1 MRGKPVFIDNRDGN
15 TMAEAL
21 KRVFGDVSVFDDNK
35 HIREND
41 LPEEVRIA
49 SAYFSPQGFRK
60 IANALSKIPSV
71 RLMLGAD
78 MPLEANFQP
87 RPVGTN
93 EDQWQRRL
101 LKNRLEFL
109 QRGIKQERDQL
120 PFTPESN
127 HAMHALIKALRAG
140 NLEVRR
146 YEDKFLHAKAYIYSS
161 GGKTIGTSGILA
173 GSSNLTASGLT
184 SNLELNLSRA
194 DDVTVER
201 AIKWFDELWEE
212 AVPVDLADFYEETF
226 IPQEPWFVFLRVLYQ
241 LYGAEL
247 DQEKPDG
254 PAKLS
259 LTTFQKHGVER
270 TMRLIDENG
279 GAIVADE
286 VGLGKTFI
294 AGEILDKYREHG
306 QRTLLICPAAL
317 RDSTWSDFIHEH
329 QLYCECY
336 SYHELANDH
345 QLNLEG
351 DQICLKRDKDEYQ
364 LIIIDEAHNYRNPD
378 TPARAQ
384 ILRTLM
390 FGRRKELLLLTAT
403 PVNNSLWD
411 LHTLLSYF
419 VRQDGV
425 FAEQGILSMRERFKQ
440 AMRQDPA
447 DLSPDILYPIID
459 ATTVKRTRQF
469 VKKHYSGDTIVFGGE
484 KIPIV
489 FPEPIPI
496 TVRYDMEAGAE
507 NLLEKVFDALD
518 PDEGTLTFV
527 RYGMGNY
534 QLTVDEDEV
543 ASSMAAIGL
552 LRSSLLKRFESSSR
566 AFGITVSRIR
576 EQYLICLDALAQG
589 RVITTEFLAEI
600 SGDDE
605 IVLEELLKQESEL
618 TLDAKLF
625 DVDKLEPALRA
636 DLVVLDE
643 LIEAANEITM
653 AVDPKLEALREQLE
667 KIVEQAEE
675 EATDKID
682 ESDKRKVLIFSFF
695 ADTVDWV
702 YDFLLAEIQR
712 NPKLASLKGRIA
724 KVSSKDTQA
733 DFADATREEVVYGFA
748 PVSMGKPEL
757 DNLYD
762 VLVTTDVLA
771 EGVNLQQCRHIIN
784 YDLPW
789 NPMRLVQRHGR
800 IDRIGSKHKRVF
812 LRSIFPDAQLDD
824 LLKLEQRILDKI
836 AMAAATIG
844 VQGPVEGIHGGSQ
857 VFTETREELEEI
869 ISENP
874 EFYERG
880 GSVSAA
886 QSGEEYRQTLRKALQ
901 DDPDKIVNMPW
912 RAGSGM
918 RRGKERGIFFSGFI
932 DERPQWCFVKA
943 DEQWQPIEGKEGIE
957 AELGTCLRLIEAEE
971 NTSIELLISE
981 DQIYPFW
988 DRATE
993 HFYHEWE
1000 FRTDPANLA
1009 PKTRKLNGQVIEFLS
1024 ENIAEDVPVERLRQ
1038 AISILSSEWS
1048 RRDEKRLRDKFSS
1061 EEKAGIEKAREIIEW
1076 VLDTGI
1082 PPVEVPKPLEPITRE
1097 DVRLL
1102 CWMVIEPEI
1111 EVEVN

>member
-1 MRGKPVFIDNRDGN
+1 MSDKPVFVDNRDGN
-15 TMAEAL
+15 TMAAAL
-21 KRVFGDVSVFDDNK
+21 KQVFGDVSALDDDK
-35 HIREND
+35 HVKQND
-41 LPEEVRIA
+41 LPAEVRIA

-78 MPLEANFQP
+78 MPLEANFQS
-87 RPVGTN
+87 RPIGTS
-93 EDQWQRRL
+93 EDQWQQRL
-101 LKNRLEFL
+101 LKNRLEHL

-127 HAMHALIKALRAG
+127 HAMHALINALRAG
-140 NLEVRR
+140 NLEARR

-161 GGKTIGTSGILA
+161 GGKTIGKDGILA

-184 SNLELNLSRA
+184 GNLELNLART
-194 DDVTVER
+194 DDATVEQ

-212 AVPVDLADFYEETF
+212 AVPIDLADFFEETF
-226 IPQEPWFVFLRVLYQ
+226 IPQDPWFVFLRVLYQ

-247 DQEKPDG
+247 DQEAPDG

-270 TMRLIDENG
+270 TMRLINDNG

-294 AGEILDKYREHG
+294 AGEILDKYRERG

-317 RDSTWSDFIHEH
+317 RDSTWSDFIHDH

-351 DQICLKRDKDEYQ
+351 NQNCLKRDKDEYQ

-384 ILRTLM
+384 ILRTLL

-419 VRQDGV
+419 VRQDSA
-425 FAEQGILSMRERFKQ
+425 FAEKGILSMRDRFKQ

-469 VKKHYSGDTIVFGGE
+469 IKKHYSGDTIVFGGE
-484 KIPIV
+484 KIPIT
-489 FPEPIPI
+489 FPEPKPI
-496 TVRYDMEAGAE
+496 TVRYDMEAGAGG
-507 NLLEKVFDALD
+507 LLGKVFDALD
-518 PDEGTLTFV
+518 PDVGTLTFA
-527 RYGMGNY
+527 RYGMSQY
-534 QLTVDEDEV
+534 QLKVEEDDV
-543 ASSMAAIGL
+543 AASMAAIGL
-552 LRSSLLKRFESSSR
+552 LRSSLLKRFESSSQ
-566 AFGITVSRIR
+566 AFRITVSRIR

-605 IVLEELLKQESEL
+605 IVLEELLKRESQS
-618 TLDAKLF
+618 TLDARLF
-625 DVDKLEPALRA
+625 DIKNLEAALRS
-636 DLVVLDE
+636 DLLVLDE
-643 LIEAANEITM
+643 LIEAAKEITM
-653 AVDPKLEALREQLE
+653 AVDPKLEVLREQLE

-675 EATDKID
+675 EATDKMD

-695 ADTVDWV
+695 ADTVNWV
-702 YDFLLAEIQR
+702 YDYLQKEIGT
-712 NPKLASLKGRIA
+712 NPKLARLKGRIA
-724 KVSSKDTQA
+724 KVSSKETQA
-733 DFADATREEVVYGFA
+733 DFEEVTREEVVYGFA
-748 PVSMGKPEL
+748 PVSMGKQEL

-771 EGVNLQQCRHIIN
+771 EGVNLQQCRNIIN

-844 VQGPVEGIHGGSQ
+844 VQGPVEGIQGGSQ

-869 ISENP
+869 LNENAQ
-874 EFYERG
+874 FYERG
-880 GSVSAA
+880 GSISAA
-886 QSGEEYRQTLRKALQ
+886 QSGEEYRQTLRMALQ
-901 DDPDKIVNMPW
+901 GDPNRIINMPW

-918 RRGKERGIFFSGFI
+918 RRGKERGIFFSGYI

-943 DEQWQPIEGKEGIE
+943 DEHWLPVDGKEGIE
-957 AELGTCLRLIEAEE
+957 AELGTCLRLIEADD
-971 NTSIELLISE
+971 NTPLELQIKE
-981 DQIYPFW
+981 DQVYAFW
-988 DRATE
+988 ERAID
-993 HFYHEWE
+993 HFYNEWE

-1009 PKTRKLNGQVIEFLS
+1009 PKTRRLNGLVIEFLS
-1024 ENIAEDVPVERLRQ
+1024 ENIAEDVPAERLRQ
-1038 AISILSSEWS
+1038 VINILSSEWS
-1048 RRDEKRLRDKFSS
+1048 RRDEKRLRDEFSL
-1061 EEKAGIEKAREIIEW
+1061 EDKVGVEKAKKLIEW

-1082 PPVEVPKPLEPITRE
+1082 PPVEVPKPLEPINRE
-1097 DVRLL
+1097 DVRML
-1102 CWMVIEPEI
+1102 CWMAIEPEPD
-1111 EVEVN
+1111 EFSE